1 MEVVRDRA
9 DNAIIICSIENIDPM
24 GVHTGDSITVA
35 PALTL
40 TDKEYQRMRSAS
52 IAVLREIGVETGGS
66 NVQFAVDPKTGRM
79 VVIEM
84 NPRVSRSSALASKAT
99 GFPIAKVAAKLAVGY
114 TLDEI
119 ANDITGGATPASFEP
134 TIDYV
139 VTKIPRFA
147 FEKFAGSPAL
157 LSTSMKSV
165 GEVMAI
171 GRSFAESLQKALR
184 GLETGLTG
192 LDRVMQYDGADPVV
206 IENALAK
213 ATPDRLL
220 VAAEA
225 LRQGF
230 TVERIAQIAGFDPWF
245 LERLQEIVDAE
256 AEVRRGG
263 LPQDPAE
270 MRRLKAMGFS
280 DARLAQLALRS
291 AHVEREMSEM
301 IAGGSGIMHDA
312 LKHMTGG
319 VTEVEVRADGKNAVL
334 PAQSLWLREGIRL
347 LDHGELPRVLR

>member
-1 MEVVRDRA
+1 MLQFD
-9 DNAIIICSIENIDPM
+9 
-24 GVHTGDSITVA
+24 GV
-35 PALTL
+35 
-40 TDKEYQRMRSAS
+40 
-52 IAVLREIGVETGGS
+52 
-66 NVQFAVDPKTGRM
+66 
-79 VVIEM
+79 
-84 NPRVSRSSALASKAT
+84 
-99 GFPIAKVAAKLAVGY
+99 
-114 TLDEI
+114 
-119 ANDITGGATPASFEP
+119 
-134 TIDYV
+134 
-139 VTKIPRFA
+139 
-147 FEKFAGSPAL
+147 
-157 LSTSMKSV
+157 
-165 GEVMAI
+165 
-171 GRSFAESLQKALR
+171 
-184 GLETGLTG
+184 
-192 LDRVMQYDGADPVV
+192 DPVV

-245 LERLQEIVDAE
+245 LQRLQEIVDAE
-256 AEVRRGG
+256 AQVRRDG

-319 VTEVEVRADGKNAVL
+319 VTEVEVRAHRHKLGVRPVFKRIDSCAAEFDAATPYLYSTYEAPLFGEPEDEGGFRWKADPVFRSGFPGDWDVEYADAEHSLLERPLLVLTGAEDDTWSDHAPEAVAERVAKFQDARHETV
-334 PAQSLWLREGIRL
+334 PGAGHYVHIEQPDFVIDAIRRFTEEV
-347 LDHGELPRVLR
+347 GR